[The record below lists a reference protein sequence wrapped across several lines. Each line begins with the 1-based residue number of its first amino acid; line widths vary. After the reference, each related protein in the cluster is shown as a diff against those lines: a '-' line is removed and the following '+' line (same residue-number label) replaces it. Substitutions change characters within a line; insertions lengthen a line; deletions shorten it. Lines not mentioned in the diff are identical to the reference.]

1 MASQTERLQ
10 QIEQALHKA
19 DAAGDEQAARQL
31 AAAYREAKTTLDAS
45 NARKE
50 EFFANAPT
58 QQGPREHFDAIRPGY
73 GSDMFG
79 EDVSRGIDAAAMGWG
94 EQADSLINGVKNA
107 WATVTGNDEEKDR
120 IAEEARQSREFGEE
134 TYRGSNPNATMA
146 GEIATTAPM
155 AVMPG
160 GLPTQIALGATE
172 YGLDYD
178 PDQSGLM
185 NAGVGAATTGV
196 FGMAFDFLGRA
207 FKNGLGGVA
216 DTVSPRTPRVAG
228 QGADETARLAKIAKD
243 EGVNMTP
250 GQRTRS
256 RRQMQDEARMAS
268 QPYGQKINDIK
279 DAQTEKINQM
289 VMDRFGIKN
298 ADNITP
304 NVRRQMDETITNAY
318 QKAEEGL
325 TRTVGDET
333 FLTNSVGLA
342 TDDALTAAQKAQ
354 LEAVG
359 KRVNQGMDGKEL
371 MNLRKKLQKQVK
383 NNQQSNG
390 DFADSLN
397 SMVSEI
403 DDLIERT
410 APEGVAMQFAD
421 ARDMARVRMAIEKGA
436 AIGKDGNINPR
447 SLDTALGSVYQKEFK
462 RGAGAANEGTQRVFD
477 AARLGTFLS
486 DGIPNSGTATRES
499 RGLLD
504 AAIDKTIREPMVD
517 FHLKHPNLYGIFDPM
532 GELGKTLAL
541 NAGRLAGGGAEDLE
555 ENAGLLQEALR

>member
-1 MASQTERLQ
+1 MATQTERLQ
-10 QIEQALHKA
+10 QIETALRNAH
-19 DAAGDEQAARQL
+19 AAGDEASARKL
-31 AAAYREAKTTLDAS
+31 AGAYKEAKATLDAS

-250 GQRTRS
+250 GQRTRN

-304 NVRRQMDETITNAY
+304 DVRRQMDKAITDAY
-318 QKAEEGL
+318 KEAEKGL
-325 TRTVGDET
+325 TRTVGDEQ
-333 FLTNSVGLA
+333 FLEGAANVATTRGLKKSQKEYLDEVA
-342 TDDALTAAQKAQ
+342 MDVAQG
-354 LEAVG
+354 V
-359 KRVNQGMDGKEL
+359 DGKEL
-371 MNLRKKLQKQVK
+371 VRIRKELQRSK
-383 NNQQSNG
+383 NNAQANNG
-390 DFADSLN
+390 DYADALEM
-397 SMVSEI
+397 MVGQI

-410 APEGVAMQFAD
+410 APTEVGARFAD
-421 ARDMARVRMAIEKGA
+421 ARDMARVRMALEKGA
-436 AIGKDGNINPR
+436 AIGHDGNINSR
-447 SLDTALGSVYQKEFK
+447 SLNTALGNVYKGEFK
-462 RGAGAANEGTQRVFD
+462 RGRGAGDEATQRVFD

-555 ENAGLLQEALR
+555 ENAGLLQEALK